1 MIGQS
6 QSGTG
11 KTAAFVLTM
20 LSRVDVSQNCPQ
32 AICVCPS
39 RELARQIMD
48 VAEQM
53 GQYVT
58 GLTKRLASK
67 DTLERGEK
75 ITEHIIVGT
84 PGTIKDV
91 CSFLFL
97 QKKSFVKVMGGLL
110 VGFNFS
116 SNFWNSRVSNRS

>member
-20 LSRVDVSQNCPQ
+20 LSRVDVSKNCPQ

-48 VAEQM
+48 VADQM

-67 DTLERGEK
+67 DTLERGER
-75 ITEHIIVGT
+75 ITDHIIVGT

-91 CSFLFL
+91 CSL
-97 QKKSFVKVMGGLL
+97 
-110 VGFNFS
+110 S
-116 SNFWNSRVSNRS
+116 SWSH